1 MRQAFA
7 QEAVLL
13 MEPHADVR
21 APGAAV
27 TVALCGHWEHEPP
40 CPLAPHHVS
49 ADEGDGELRVRILF
63 AVEPDKEGEVR
74 RLIEQALSGPVR
86 AGEVPGRLR
95 RCMAAA
101 RNLAQLDLGRR
112 GRPRR
117 EPDSKLSVRCPRYL
131 IPGSLAVASANAR
144 G

>member
-1 MRQAFA
+1 MRQAFV

-49 ADEGDGELRVRILF
+49 ADGNDGELRVRILF
-63 AVEPDKEGEVR
+63 AAEPDKEGEVR
-74 RLIEQALSGPVR
+74 HLIEQALSGQLKFPDGFATPWQLR
-86 AGEVPGRLR
+86 ASWPSEISAEETGHAQRLIR
-95 RCMAAA
+95 
-101 RNLAQLDLGRR
+101 
-112 GRPRR
+112 
-117 EPDSKLSVRCPRYL
+117 S
-131 IPGSLAVASANAR
+131 
-144 G
+144 